1 MATSTANTN
10 TSAAPAASVAA
21 TGATIAGAKELVTVK
36 TDVLKLTFDLHGAEL
51 TQADLL
57 NYPVTAN
64 SDIPTSLLQHR
75 DGHIYIVQSG
85 LVGAP
90 GISNLP
96 TYASNFK
103 LASDSLEMKGDTL
116 KVSFV
121 AEANGVT
128 LTKSFTFHRGSY
140 AIHVD
145 HVIDNKTTADISPEL
160 FLQITRDGH
169 PADQQSTSSSWLPGW
184 LGGVSSGPASFIVPA
199 IYTD

>member
-1 MATSTANTN
+1 MDIRRTILLMIFSLSLLMLWSNWQARESKLAPLAAKPPVSAVGATPTSPDKSGVATSTANTN

-85 LVGAP
+85 LV
-90 GISNLP
+90 L
-96 TYASNFK
+96 
-103 LASDSLEMKGDTL
+103 SL
-116 KVSFV
+116 
-121 AEANGVT
+121 
-128 LTKSFTFHRGSY
+128 
-140 AIHVD
+140 IH
-145 HVIDNKTTADISPEL
+145 I
-160 FLQITRDGH
+160 
-169 PADQQSTSSSWLPGW
+169 
-184 LGGVSSGPASFIVPA
+184 
-199 IYTD
+199 